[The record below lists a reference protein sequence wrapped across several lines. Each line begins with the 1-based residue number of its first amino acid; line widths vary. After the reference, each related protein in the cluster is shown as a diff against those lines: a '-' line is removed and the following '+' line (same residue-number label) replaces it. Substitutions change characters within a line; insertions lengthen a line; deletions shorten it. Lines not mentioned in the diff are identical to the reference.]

1 MIPKDIHKIA
11 DRMGVKWDGDKNFM
25 SWCQDTVGKKHLD
38 DMTEVEL
45 TLIYSRLK
53 NGKYPQ
59 SYLQECTVVG
69 AKVNGDV
76 VIAKNRDRN
85 YYPKIKIVH
94 ELINDVEVAYMLDL
108 DTDYSEGMNEHG
120 IGIVN
125 ATLQG
130 EMDEKDKVKA
140 VKTKVQ
146 SKDGFKIRH
155 ALGLKSVADVIES
168 IVTFTGY
175 SDGEKSLSGKPTAL
189 NGHTIIGTQKNIF
202 FVENISNRPPII
214 KKLKRS
220 RVIVR
225 TNHGEVYSHAGYQKG
240 IDRRSSM
247 MRQLITYKLMK
258 KVHTPGEI
266 LPAMNK
272 KYHVPGW
279 ANPRRYDY
287 KLWTSSQILMNLTT
301 LELTLVVDKDTEF
314 LGVERRFPE
323 THKSK
328 IKINIEYE
336 HN

>member
-11 DRMGVKWDGDKNFM
+11 DKMGVKWDGDKNFM

-69 AKVNGDV
+69 AKVNGDI

-155 ALGLKSVADVIES
+155 ALVW
-168 IVTFTGY
+168 
-175 SDGEKSLSGKPTAL
+175 
-189 NGHTIIGTQKNIF
+189 
-202 FVENISNRPPII
+202 IS
-214 KKLKRS
+214 
-220 RVIVR
+220 
-225 TNHGEVYSHAGYQKG
+225 
-240 IDRRSSM
+240 
-247 MRQLITYKLMK
+247 
-258 KVHTPGEI
+258 
-266 LPAMNK
+266 
-272 KYHVPGW
+272 
-279 ANPRRYDY
+279 
-287 KLWTSSQILMNLTT
+287 
-301 LELTLVVDKDTEF
+301 
-314 LGVERRFPE
+314 
-323 THKSK
+323 
-328 IKINIEYE
+328 
-336 HN
+336 